1 MAINSKDIFAEE
13 LLTVPP
19 LIFRS
24 VRRKLVKILPTDVDV
39 EISPLHFEIIA
50 LLFESGPLHSA
61 EIGEKLQIA
70 RAQVTRLLDKLAD
83 SGIIDRQIDTSD
95 RRMINVKLTDRGKTF
110 FEQTYRTMKH
120 AIGEMLSCLDERE
133 LKDLSD
139 SLRRMREILSKL
151 Q

>member
-1 MAINSKDIFAEE
+1 MKGNRNDTFAEE
-13 LLTVPP
+13 LLTIPP

-24 VRRKLVKILPTDVDV
+24 VRRKLYKTLPNDVDM

-50 LLFESGPLHSA
+50 LLYESGPLHSA
-61 EIGEKLQIA
+61 EIGERLQIA

-83 SGIIDRQIDTSD
+83 SGIVDRQIDIAD
-95 RRMINVKLTDRGKTF
+95 RRMINIILTDQGKAF
-110 FEQTYRTMKH
+110 FEQSHRNIMNAVRET
-120 AIGEMLSCLDERE
+120 LSCLDEEE

-139 SLRRMREILSKL
+139 SLRRMKEILSKL